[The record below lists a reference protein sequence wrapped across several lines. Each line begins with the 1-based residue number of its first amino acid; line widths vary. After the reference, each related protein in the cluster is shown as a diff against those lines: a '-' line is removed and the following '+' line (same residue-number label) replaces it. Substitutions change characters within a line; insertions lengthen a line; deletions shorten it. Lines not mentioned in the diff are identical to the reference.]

1 MGKYGTDTQV
11 YLACNVLFI
20 PQCNQLFSGAFVLS
34 ISDTVQ
40 LREAFGRITG
50 NTRPTLDAVS
60 QYSPFGSVKK

>member
-1 MGKYGTDTQV
+1 M
-11 YLACNVLFI
+11 
-20 PQCNQLFSGAFVLS
+20 LS